1 MTAEEL
7 LWTLL
12 LVFLGLAGARLL
24 AYRVFSEDPRFTTW
38 LNRIDRVPYWS
49 RVIAFAVAM
58 GAIAYFQGD
67 EYFTS
72 VMVSVAT
79 YAMLG
84 LGLNIVVGFAGLLDL
99 GYAAF
104 FAIGAYTSA
113 LLMTQTHWNFFT
125 TVPLAILFTGTA
137 GAILGYPTL
146 RLRSDYLAIVTLGFG
161 EMTRVT
167 FTNWDYAGGPNGIL
181 RIPFPEAFGYVFQ
194 TQFDF
199 LMVGLFLLAI
209 AMIFAQHL
217 EHSRLGRGWI
227 AIREDE
233 FAAESVG
240 VPSLRL
246 KLLAYVMGGMWGGL
260 AGGFFATRIGAIDP
274 TSFTFSL
281 SVLALIVIVLG
292 GTGSLPGVLLGA
304 LVVVSLPEVLREFEA
319 QRLLVFAVLL
329 VATVLLLPQGLW
341 ARIRRKP
348 KPFYGLQ
355 EEEAENVAAKILRE
369 HQQQMEERD
378 RRHAAAGHRV
388 IQAGEAILEV
398 QGVVQQFGGL
408 RAVDNVTFNVH
419 RGEIF
424 SIIGPNGGGKTTLF
438 NCITGVQKP
447 KAGKIFIDG
456 RPVVG
461 LRPHVIAARGVGR
474 TFQGIRLFKQMAVF
488 ENVMVG
494 LYPRHRTMTWQA
506 LLHTPGERKD
516 EVRTLQEARRWL
528 GFVGLE
534 HLAGRIASELPYAD
548 QRRVEI
554 ARALAAHPHL
564 VLFDE
569 PAAGMNPTEKLELDG
584 IIRKIRELGITVVLI
599 EHDMSLVMRVSDRI
613 AVLDHGSLIALGI
626 PADIQEDPAVIEAYL
641 GREEDL
647 PLSTAQGA

>member
-1 MTAEEL
+1 
-7 LWTLL
+7 
-12 LVFLGLAGARLL
+12 V
-24 AYRVFSEDPRFTTW
+24 
-38 LNRIDRVPYWS
+38 IDRLADHRVARTYVRTRDQLARIPFWL
-49 RVIAFAVAM
+49 RVIVILAVVGGSVLANGDDYVTAVA
-58 GAIAYFQGD
+58 
-67 EYFTS
+67 
-72 VMVSVAT
+72 VSVAT

-84 LGLNIVVGFAGLLDL
+84 LGLNIVVGYAGLLDL

-113 LLMTQTHWNFFT
+113 LLMTQAHWNFFAT
-125 TVPLAILFTGTA
+125 LPLAVLFTGTA

-161 EMTRVT
+161 EMTRIT
-167 FTNWDYAGGPNGIL
+167 FNNWDYAGGPNGIL
-181 RIPFPEAFGYVFQ
+181 RIPWPNFFGYELN
-194 TQFDF
+194 TQGDF
-199 LMVGLFLLAI
+199 FIVGLFLLAI
-209 AMIFAQHL
+209 AMIFAQNL
-217 EHSRLGRGWI
+217 DHSRLGRGWV

-246 KLLAYVMGGMWGGL
+246 KLFAYVMGGMWGGL
-260 AGGFFATRIGAIDP
+260 AGAFFATRIGAIDP
-274 TSFTFSL
+274 TSFTFQL
-281 SVLALIVIVLG
+281 SVLVLIVIVLG
-292 GTGSLPGVLLGA
+292 GIGSLPGVLVGA
-304 LVVVSLPEVLREFEA
+304 LVVVAMPELLREFA
-319 QRLLVFAVLL
+319 DRRLLIFAVLL
-329 VATVLLLPQGLW
+329 IGMMLVRPQGLW
-341 ARIRRKP
+341 PRIRRKP

-355 EEEAENVAAKILRE
+355 EEEAEDVAEKILRE
-369 HQQQMEERD
+369 HQVQMEERD
-378 RRHAAAGHRV
+378 RRHAAAGRQV
-388 IQAGEAILEV
+388 PQKGEALLEV
-398 QGVVQQFGGL
+398 EGLVQQFGGL
-408 RAVDNVTFNVH
+408 HAVDDVSFEVH

-447 KAGKIFIDG
+447 KRGKIRFDG
-456 RPVVG
+456 RSVVG
-461 LRPHVIAARGVGR
+461 LRPHVIVSRGIGR

-506 LLHTPGERKD
+506 MLHTPGERKD
-516 EVRTLQEARRWL
+516 EVRTLQESRRWL

-534 HLAGRIASELPYAD
+534 SLAGRLATELSYAD

-569 PAAGMNPTEKLELDG
+569 PAAGMNPTEKLELVG
-584 IIRKIRELGITVVLI
+584 IIQKIREIGITVVLI
-599 EHDMSLVMRVSDRI
+599 DHDMSLVMRVSDRI
-613 AVLDHGSLIALGI
+613 AVLDHGVLIALGK
-626 PADIQEDPAVIEAYL
+626 PVEIQQNPAVIEAYL

-647 PLSTAQGA
+647 LEDTAKGA

>member
-1 MTAEEL
+1 M
-7 LWTLL
+7 
-12 LVFLGLAGARLL
+12 
-24 AYRVFSEDPRFTTW
+24 
-38 LNRIDRVPYWS
+38 IDRLANHRVARTYGRTRDQFARIPFWL
-49 RVIAFAVAM
+49 RVIVILAVVGGSVLAN
-58 GAIAYFQGD
+58 GD
-67 EYFTS
+67 DYVTS
-72 VMVSVAT
+72 VAVSVAT

-84 LGLNIVVGFAGLLDL
+84 LGLNIVVGYAGLLDL

-113 LLMTQTHWNFFT
+113 LLMTQAHWNFFAT
-125 TVPLAILFTGTA
+125 LPLAVLFTGTA

-161 EMTRVT
+161 EMTRIT
-167 FTNWDYAGGPNGIL
+167 FNNWDYAGGPNGIL
-181 RIPFPEAFGYVFQ
+181 RIPWPNFFGYELN
-194 TQFDF
+194 TQGDF
-199 LMVGLFLLAI
+199 LIVGLFLLAI
-209 AMIFAQHL
+209 AMIFAQNL
-217 EHSRLGRGWI
+217 DHSRLGRGWV

-246 KLLAYVMGGMWGGL
+246 KLFAYVMGGMWGGL
-260 AGGFFATRIGAIDP
+260 AGAFFATRIGAIDP
-274 TSFTFSL
+274 TSFTFQL
-281 SVLALIVIVLG
+281 SVLVLIVIVLG
-292 GTGSLPGVLLGA
+292 GIGSLPGVLVGA
-304 LVVVSLPEVLREFEA
+304 LVVVAMPEVLREFA
-319 QRLLVFAVLL
+319 DRRLLIFAVLL
-329 VATVLLLPQGLW
+329 IGMMLVRPQGLW
-341 ARIRRKP
+341 PRIRRKP

-355 EEEAENVAAKILRE
+355 EEEAEDVAEKILRE
-369 HQQQMEERD
+369 HQVQMEERD
-378 RRHAAAGHRV
+378 RRHAAAGRQV
-388 IQAGEAILEV
+388 PQKGEALLEV
-398 QGVVQQFGGL
+398 EGVVQQFGGL
-408 RAVDNVTFNVH
+408 RAVDNVTFEVH

-447 KAGKIFIDG
+447 KRGKIRFDG
-456 RPVVG
+456 RSVVG
-461 LRPHVIAARGVGR
+461 LRPHVIVSRGIGR

-506 LLHTPGERKD
+506 MLHTPGERQD
-516 EVRTLQEARRWL
+516 EVRTLQESRRWL

-534 HLAGRIASELPYAD
+534 DLAGRLATELSYAD

-569 PAAGMNPTEKLELDG
+569 PAAGMNPTEKLDLVG
-584 IIRKIRELGITVVLI
+584 IIQKIRDIGITVVLI
-599 EHDMSLVMRVSDRI
+599 DHDMSLVMRVSDRI
-613 AVLDHGSLIALGI
+613 AVLDHGVLIALGK
-626 PADIQEDPAVIEAYL
+626 PADIQQNPAVIEAYL

-647 PLSTAQGA
+647 LEDTAKGA